1 MRYLIL
7 YNKCLFRIISFSHR
21 RKIKIKTQR
30 QLTLKGPP
38 EFQYW
43 WIGKLSGKFF
53 FASYRQNLYKS

>member
-43 WIGKLSGKFF
+43 
-53 FASYRQNLYKS
+53 